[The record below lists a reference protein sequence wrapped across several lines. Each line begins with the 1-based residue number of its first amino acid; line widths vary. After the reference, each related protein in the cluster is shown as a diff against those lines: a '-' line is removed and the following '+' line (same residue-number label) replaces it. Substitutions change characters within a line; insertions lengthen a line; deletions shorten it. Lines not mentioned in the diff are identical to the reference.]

1 METNITSPIYKA
13 AYVSKIY
20 QKDAYTF
27 TIEWSDGRINHYR
40 LSELQ
45 KQCPCAACVD
55 EVTGKRLISKQEV
68 DAFVQASRI
77 INVGRYAL
85 RIEFTS
91 GCSKGIYSFD
101 ELRKPG

>member
-1 METNITSPIYKA
+1 METNVSPPIYKA

-20 QKDAYTF
+20 QKDAYAF

-40 LSELQ
+40 LSDLQ
-45 KQCPCAACVD
+45 RHCPCAGCVD
-55 EVTGKRLISKQEV
+55 EVTGKRLISKHEV
-68 DAFVQASRI
+68 DEFVQAARI

-101 ELRKPG
+101 ELRKLG

>member
-1 METNITSPIYKA
+1 METHVTPPIYKA

-27 TIEWSDGRINHYR
+27 TIEWSDGIINHYR
-40 LSELQ
+40 LSDLQ
-45 KQCPCAACVD
+45 RQCPCAGCVD
-55 EVTGKRLISKQEV
+55 EMTGKRLISKHEV
-68 DAFVQASRI
+68 DEFVQAARI
-77 INVGRYAL
+77 FNVGRYAL

-101 ELRKPG
+101 ELRKLG